1 MPKKKLVLN
10 FPPHLI
16 GQAIT
21 YRLITDYGLVV
32 NILRARITPQEWG
45 SMVLEL
51 GDGNGR
57 LARLLMNLALLQ
69 AGYNITIIP
78 PIRRPDYINTLE
90 KAHADDKP
98 FTAFIAEM
106 VMETQKDYIR
116 LFEENKKIR

>member
-51 GDGNGR
+51 GDGNER
-57 LARLLMNLALLQ
+57 LAEAVAFLTELGVGVEPLSKEVRWHEERCIHCTACTGPCPTVSFDQERCIACELCLPVCPYQ
-69 AGYNITIIP
+69 AVEI
-78 PIRRPDYINTLE
+78 
-90 KAHADDKP
+90 
-98 FTAFIAEM
+98 
-106 VMETQKDYIR
+106 
-116 LFEENKKIR
+116 LF

>member
-1 MPKKKLVLN
+1 MPKKKLVLS

-51 GDGNGR
+51 GDGNER
-57 LARLLMNLALLQ
+57 LAEAVAFLMELGVGVEPLSKEVRWHEERCIHCTACTGPCPYSGVGGSRPRQHEGFLRPRALHCL
-69 AGYNITIIP
+69 
-78 PIRRPDYINTLE
+78 
-90 KAHADDKP
+90 
-98 FTAFIAEM
+98 
-106 VMETQKDYIR
+106 
-116 LFEENKKIR
+116 